1 MEWKKLLDTSRMYD
15 DGSNESEDRPN
26 YAQDYDRVVFSYP
39 FRRLANKTQVHP
51 MYAHDH
57 LHHRLIH
64 SIETSSVG
72 RSLGLGVG
80 SWLEKE
86 GHVEK
91 GDKHVISGILQ
102 AACAAHDIGNPPFGH
117 SGEQAIGEWF
127 AKKFEAPKGLFA
139 KIEKDARDEF
149 KEFEGNAQGF
159 RLLTRTEMKRNK
171 GGMRL
176 TYATLGA
183 FTKYPVTAKTK
194 NVEKDA
200 FESKGVPLYKGLKK
214 FGIFSSE
221 YDLFKTVAQRTG
233 LPTVEAADGSIYWK
247 RHPLVFLVEA
257 ADDICYNIMDLEDA
271 YIAGD
276 LPFDEVKDLLKAL
289 SAKSNSGQSSTPST
303 RARSDMEQ
311 IAMLRAVGI
320 RDAVP
325 ACINAFIDN
334 YAAIMDGTFSQ
345 SLISASSL
353 SEAFSKIKDKAKEQI
368 FTAPRKT
375 KLEVSG
381 RNALHAILDG
391 MLPIFEELKEKKWD
405 QAKLSE
411 YHRQLISSVEL
422 DLRDA
427 KDAYKSLHCLCDF
440 VSGMTDRYAA
450 RVHKLLS
457 GTLD

>member
-117 SGEQAIGEWF
+117 SGETAIGEWF
-127 AKKFEAPKGLFA
+127 AGKFENPEGLFA
-139 KIEKDARDEF
+139 DIAAGQRGEF
-149 KEFEGNAQGF
+149 QEFEGNAQGF
-159 RLLTRTEMKRNK
+159 RLLTRTEMYRND

-183 FTKYPVTAKTK
+183 FTKYPVMACPQQAA
-194 NVEKDA
+194 EKKAGEDDEA
-200 FESKGVPLYKGLKK
+200 LYKGLKK
-214 FGIFSSE
+214 FGIFKSE
-221 YDLFKTVAQRTG
+221 LEIFEAVAHETG
-233 LPTVEAADGSIYWK
+233 LPKVTLATGGVYWK

-257 ADDICYNIMDLEDA
+257 ADDICYNILDLEDA

-276 LPFDEVKDLLKAL
+276 LSLDDVTELLQAL

-353 SEAFSKIKDKAKEQI
+353 SEEFSKIKDKAKEQI

-405 QAKLSE
+405 QAKLSD